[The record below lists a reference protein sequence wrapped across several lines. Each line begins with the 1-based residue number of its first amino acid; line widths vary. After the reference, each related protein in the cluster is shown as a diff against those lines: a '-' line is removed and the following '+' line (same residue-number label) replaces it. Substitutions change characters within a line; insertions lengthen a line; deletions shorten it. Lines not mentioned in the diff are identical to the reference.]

1 MKTNSSSME
10 NMRVPTCYK
19 CDCSYHCSMGIPN
32 EELENCPIRESPDI
46 QKKAIDLYQTN
57 EFIKRANIVSTL
69 VKEQRSMPRLKDT
82 IEFAKGMGY
91 KKIGIASCAALQ
103 KETIITAEKLTQ
115 NGFVVSSVC
124 CQTGVDKRIDVDAP
138 EDLVL
143 PSKIGYH
150 LDYVT
155 CNPVA
160 QALLL
165 NNVNTDLNLIIGLCI
180 GHDITFTYLSE
191 APVTTLIAKDR
202 KIRHN
207 PAATLDF

>member
-1 MKTNSSSME
+1 
-10 NMRVPTCYK
+10 MRDPTCYK
-19 CDCSYHCSMGIPN
+19 CNCSSHCSIGIPN
-32 EELENCPIRESPDI
+32 KELENCPITSSPDI
-46 QKKAIDLYQTN
+46 QRKAIKMYETD
-57 EFIKRANIVSTL
+57 EFIKRANIVSTI
-69 VKEQRSMPRLKDT
+69 VKEQKSMPRLKDA

-91 KKIGIASCAALQ
+91 RKIGIASCAALQ
-103 KETIITAEKLTQ
+103 NETKITVEKLTQ
-115 NGFVVSSVC
+115 YGFEVSSVC
-124 CQTGVDKRIDVDAP
+124 CQTGGDKKIDVKAP
-138 EDLVL
+138 KDLAI
-143 PSKIGYH
+143 PTINEYH

-165 NNVNTDLNLIIGLCI
+165 NNAKTDLNFIIGLCI

-202 KIRHN
+202 LIRHN

>member
-1 MKTNSSSME
+1 
-10 NMRVPTCYK
+10 MRDPTCYK
-19 CDCSYHCSMGIPN
+19 CNCSSHCSIGIPN
-32 EELENCPIRESPDI
+32 KELENCPITSSPDI
-46 QKKAIDLYQTN
+46 QRKAIKMYETD
-57 EFIKRANIVSTL
+57 EFIKRANIVSTI
-69 VKEQRSMPRLKDT
+69 VKEQKSMPRLKDA

-91 KKIGIASCAALQ
+91 RKIGIASCAALQ
-103 KETIITAEKLTQ
+103 NETKITVEKLTQ
-115 NGFVVSSVC
+115 YGFEVSSVC
-124 CQTGVDKRIDVDAP
+124 CQTGGDKKIDVTAP
-138 EDLVL
+138 KDLAI
-143 PSKIGYH
+143 PTINEYH

-165 NNVNTDLNLIIGLCI
+165 NNAKTDLNFIIGLCI

-202 KIRHN
+202 LIRHN